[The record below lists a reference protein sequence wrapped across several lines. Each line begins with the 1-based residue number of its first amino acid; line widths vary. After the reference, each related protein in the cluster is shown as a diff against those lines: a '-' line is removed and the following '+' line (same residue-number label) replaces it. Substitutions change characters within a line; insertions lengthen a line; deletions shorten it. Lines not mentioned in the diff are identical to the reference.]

1 MNTLYFGDNLEILRD
16 KIEDACVDLIYLDP
30 PFQSGKNYN
39 IIFQPEADKIK
50 GATAQIKTFEDTWHW
65 GEKAEK
71 EYRGLIEGNITI
83 EKPPQKLIDLMKAMR
98 GYLGECP
105 MMAYLCMMSPRLLEM
120 RRVLKPTGSIY
131 LHCDPTA
138 SHYLKLLLDAIFGAR
153 NFRNEIIWRIGWVS
167 GYKTQKVGW
176 IRNHDTLLYYTK
188 TDNFIFNKQYI
199 SYPEDY
205 VRRDGKK
212 PTGKG
217 IPIEDTWNCSSAD
230 ILNSIMIMSFSREKV
245 GYPTQK
251 PEKLLERIIKAS
263 SNEGDLVLDPFCG
276 CGTAIAVAEATKRR
290 WIGIDITYLAIDIIK
305 KRLEK
310 NKIQEGKDF
319 KVDGE
324 PFDVNSAQELAK
336 RYPFQ
341 FQIWCVSKLNATPSP
356 SKTADKGVD
365 GFINFLDKTR
375 KEKFGKGI
383 IQVKGTKQVSPSM
396 VRDLKGTM
404 QSQNADFG
412 ILITLQSPTRDMKTE
427 AIIEGEINILGKKLP
442 KIQLLTVEDLFK
454 NPIPVKLP
462 PLILPPFRKPEIKG
476 TEEDPPSLL

>member
-65 GEKAEK
+65 GEEAEK